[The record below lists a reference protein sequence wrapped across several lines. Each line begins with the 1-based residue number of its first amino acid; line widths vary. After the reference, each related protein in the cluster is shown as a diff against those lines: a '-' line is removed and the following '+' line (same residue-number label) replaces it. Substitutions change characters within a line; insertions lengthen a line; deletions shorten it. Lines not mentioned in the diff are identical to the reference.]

1 VGGDFRVMKGKQ
13 NKKDTVVT
21 PSELRKLGFCPT
33 LYFFDVH
40 IPVSQPLALR
50 LRAWLGRL
58 AHAIHHILRPGW
70 VKEELLRARVD
81 ELDVVLVGKPDSYRI
96 NDASGTLIV
105 EEFKSRKAPR
115 FESPC
120 VVNGVWLGDALQ
132 VMAYAY
138 ILSKI
143 HDVKIERIELRLRYI
158 NKTVSLRYDNDL
170 LVKYLK
176 LLKDVRDGIFPEP
189 GWVSRRKCR
198 LCPYKEV
205 CPYSPFNVSK
215 DLWGERDVNPSEA

>member
-1 VGGDFRVMKGKQ
+1 MEKEQGRKEA
-13 NKKDTVVT
+13 VVT

-40 IPVSQPLALR
+40 TPVPQPLALR
-50 LRAWLGRL
+50 FRAWLGRL
-58 AHAIHHILRPGW
+58 AHAIHHILRLRW
-70 VKEELLRARVD
+70 VKEELLKARVN
-81 ELDVVLVGKPDSYRI
+81 ELGVVLVGKPDSYRI
-96 NDASGTLIV
+96 NGTSGTLIV
-105 EEFKSRKAPR
+105 EEFKSRRAPR

-138 ILSKI
+138 ILSKVYG
-143 HDVKIERIELRLRYI
+143 VKIERIELKLRYI
-158 NKTVSLRYDNDL
+158 NKTVGIRYDNDL

-176 LLKDVRDGIFPEP
+176 LLKDIRDGIFPEP

-198 LCPYKEV
+198 LCPYKDI
-205 CPYSPFNVSK
+205 CPYSPFNVSE
-215 DLWGERDVNPSEA
+215 DLRGKRDANPSKA

>member
-1 VGGDFRVMKGKQ
+1 MGEEQGK
-13 NKKDTVVT
+13 KEVVVT

-40 IPVSQPLALR
+40 APAPQPLALR
-50 LRAWLGRL
+50 LRALLGRL
-58 AHAIHHILRPGW
+58 AHAIHHMLRPRW
-70 VKEELLRARVD
+70 VKEELLKAEVD

-96 NDASGTLIV
+96 DGASDTLIV
-105 EEFKSRKAPR
+105 EEFKSRRAPR

-138 ILSKI
+138 ILSRV
-143 HDVKIERIELRLRYI
+143 HGVKIERIELRLRYI

-198 LCPYKEV
+198 LCPYKDI
-205 CPYSPFNVSK
+205 CPYSPFSTLEDLGGKRNVDS
-215 DLWGERDVNPSEA
+215 SEA